1 MKKNILL
8 FSILLMFCIV
18 STAQTTYYYKL
29 TKKKVSGVIS
39 ENVSG
44 GQFITIIKD
53 GCYESDKEGFSVN
66 HGKIKY
72 NRTENG
78 YLIYFGPTY
87 YGENTM
93 VQFKSDYSSFN
104 IKTMDGDVYVYKRAT
119 PPAGVTTCSL
129 IRKPAPSSTP
139 SSQPYLPPVPT
150 TTYPVTTYPQTTTT
164 TSSSSSTSTST
175 SRPTTTTPAKR
186 VCNRCH
192 GTGRQEKNDGTCFG
206 LGNKYCN
213 ECNQTVPCSHY
224 HTTCQLCHGKGYL

>member
-8 FSILLMFCIV
+8 FSTLLLFCFTSI
-18 STAQTTYYYKL
+18 AQTTYYYKL
-29 TKKKVSGVIS
+29 TKKKVNGVIS

-53 GCYESDKEGFSVN
+53 GCYESDKDGFSVN

-78 YLIYFGPTY
+78 YLIYLGPTY

-93 VQFKSDYSSFN
+93 LLFKSDYSSFN
-104 IKTMDGDVYVYKRAT
+104 IKTMDGNVYVYKRAT

-129 IRKPAPSSTP
+129 IRKPAPTTTP
-139 SSQPYLPPVPT
+139 SSQPFIPPVPA

-164 TSSSSSTSTST
+164 SSSSSSTSQ
-175 SRPTTTTPAKR
+175 PATTTTATR
-186 VCNRCH
+186 TCARCH
-192 GTGRQEKNDGTCFG
+192 GSGREDRDDGVCFG
-206 LGNKYCN
+206 LDTKYCN
-213 ECNQTVPCSHY
+213 ECNRTVSCSHY
-224 HTTCQLCHGKGYL
+224 HVTCQLCHGKGYY

>member
-1 MKKNILL
+1 MKKSIFL
-8 FSILLMFCIV
+8 FSTLLLSCFV

-29 TKKKVSGVIS
+29 TKKKVNGVIS

-44 GQFITIIKD
+44 GQFITINKNV
-53 GCYESDKEGFSVN
+53 CYESDNQGFSVN
-66 HGKIKY
+66 HGRMDYK
-72 NRTENG
+72 NTENG
-78 YLIYFGPTY
+78 LLCFYGASY
-87 YGENTM
+87 YGDNTM
-93 VQFKSDYSSFN
+93 LLFKSDYSSFN
-104 IKTMDGDVYVYKRAT
+104 IKTMDGDVYVYKRVT

-129 IRKPAPSSTP
+129 IRKPTPTTTP
-139 SSQPYLPPVPT
+139 SSQPYIPSVPV
-150 TTYPVTTYPQTTTT
+150 TTYPVTTYPQTT

-175 SRPTTTTPAKR
+175 SRPTTTTPVKR

-224 HTTCQLCHGKGYL
+224 HTTCQLCYGKGYL